1 MKKAFVIMLVVINLF
16 LMSGCARGEQP
27 GIVFGEEDRFV
38 LIDSNHHDM
47 GNRDID
53 IYADTE
59 TGVMYIYVT
68 NGNMSGLSP
77 LYNSDGS
84 LFIYDKYVPVSK

>member
-1 MKKAFVIMLVVINLF
+1 MKKAFVIMLVVVNLF

-27 GIVFGEEDRFV
+27 GTVFGDEDRFV
-38 LIDSNHHDM
+38 LVDSKHHDM

-68 NGNMSGLSP
+68 NGDRSGLSS

-84 LFIYDKYVPVSK
+84 LVIYDKSVPTSK